1 MKKVILLTACT
12 AAVLLSGCSDNE
24 LASVGDGIGTSTQ
37 SAIGFHVVGN
47 QAETRAI
54 PITPGNLT
62 ATDFDVF
69 AFTTAGK
76 LFMGNLASEP
86 SHDGVNIKYDK
97 DNSKWDYNNP
107 SDLRYWPESPLNF
120 YAISPGTFD
129 EENMTGYYTWNIN
142 KDKQQITYN
151 WSDEYNPSSKGY
163 ANIDIM
169 YGIAKDQTPK
179 TNSGK
184 VKFQFRHI
192 LSQVAF
198 KAKTQ
203 EADMEVEI
211 EGIRIYNLQVAST
224 FTFPA
229 DAKTL
234 PTQAN
239 WSKANATKGKYFFKM
254 KQTTTATSNVSDI
267 FTEPMLFIPQS
278 LTPWATNASTPVS
291 KEAADN
297 ATPTQSYLEISCKIK
312 KDGHLIYGSINETG
326 VEGYKSLYVPF
337 GQSWEPGKRYIYTLI
352 FGGGYNDQ
360 GEPILNPIN
369 FEADVDEWTDETAGN
384 VNL

>member
-62 ATDFDVF
+62 STDFDVF

-151 WSDEYNPSSKGY
+151 WSDEYNPSS
-163 ANIDIM
+163 N
-169 YGIAKDQTPK
+169 PHCSHPLC
-179 TNSGK
+179 NSL
-184 VKFQFRHI
+184 I
-192 LSQVAF
+192 SN
-198 KAKTQ
+198 
-203 EADMEVEI
+203 
-211 EGIRIYNLQVAST
+211 IRI
-224 FTFPA
+224 F
-229 DAKTL
+229 
-234 PTQAN
+234 
-239 WSKANATKGKYFFKM
+239 
-254 KQTTTATSNVSDI
+254 
-267 FTEPMLFIPQS
+267 
-278 LTPWATNASTPVS
+278 
-291 KEAADN
+291 
-297 ATPTQSYLEISCKIK
+297 
-312 KDGHLIYGSINETG
+312 
-326 VEGYKSLYVPF
+326 
-337 GQSWEPGKRYIYTLI
+337 
-352 FGGGYNDQ
+352 
-360 GEPILNPIN
+360 
-369 FEADVDEWTDETAGN
+369 
-384 VNL
+384 